1 EFCAKGTTDMNKR
14 PYFLIALLFL
24 CDIIAMAQPGTIRGQ
39 VFDQGT
45 GETLIGVTVVI
56 DGTTLGSVTDLDGKF
71 EIRVETG
78 VYRLR
83 LSYVSYSPM
92 IIDDVAVQA
101 KEVTELG
108 RITMVEEVG
117 HLDEVVISAQAIR
130 TTEEAMLTV
139 RRKSFVVM
147 DGISSAAFSRIGDGD
162 AAAAAKRV
170 TGVSIEDG
178 KYAYVRG
185 L

>member
-1 EFCAKGTTDMNKR
+1 
-14 PYFLIALLFL
+14 
-24 CDIIAMAQPGTIRGQ
+24 
-39 VFDQGT
+39 
-45 GETLIGVTVVI
+45 
-56 DGTTLGSVTDLDGKF
+56 
-71 EIRVETG
+71 
-78 VYRLR
+78 
-83 LSYVSYSPM
+83 
-92 IIDDVAVQA
+92 
-101 KEVTELG
+101 
-108 RITMVEEVG
+108 
-117 HLDEVVISAQAIR
+117 LDEVVISAQAIR

-185 L
+185 LGDRYSKTTLNGMEIPGLDPDRNTVQIDLFPTSLIDNLVVVKSASANMPADFTGGLINIETKDFPDEEVFDVSFSIGYNPSMHFNNDFIVHRSGKLDFL